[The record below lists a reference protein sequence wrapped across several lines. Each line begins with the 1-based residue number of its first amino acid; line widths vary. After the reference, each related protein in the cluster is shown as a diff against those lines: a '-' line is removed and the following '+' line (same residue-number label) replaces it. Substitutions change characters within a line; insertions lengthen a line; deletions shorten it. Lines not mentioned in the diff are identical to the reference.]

1 MFCITW
7 FAPPHTLFLIPIPK
21 PRESAIPRTS
31 SKMLDWEKVSEQ
43 QKNQEMR
50 GSIGFDGGGGERRPC
65 PKAFARASNHDFC
78 AFENEK
84 AEIGLS
90 SASTQH
96 DAEEE
101 ESCTGA
107 TIDDVLASQT
117 PDRGPGRTGVVRSPK
132 TPDPNNIRE
141 EKKKDVGSAE

>member
-1 MFCITW
+1 
-7 FAPPHTLFLIPIPK
+7 
-21 PRESAIPRTS
+21 
-31 SKMLDWEKVSEQ
+31 
-43 QKNQEMR
+43 MR